1 MTDYYQHLRD
11 EGIAEATLEGLI
23 GEGWTAFQIYQAE
36 LEGGNISALVPDEP
50 VLPVEDMIIDA
61 LDDVQRA
68 LAKGIMGRTLAISAL
83 RKHYTSY
90 RRAVLAEVAKS

>member
-1 MTDYYQHLRD
+1 M
-11 EGIAEATLEGLI
+11 
-23 GEGWTAFQIYQAE
+23 
-36 LEGGNISALVPDEP
+36 PDEP